1 MYSKN
6 NHKSSILFHFF
17 VDFGA
22 HLCLFVVKITR
33 KLAKVRTKRDNY
45 NSMEQRKEQ
54 ILSLAY
60 QDGHIQVRKL
70 AEQLKVSE
78 ATIRRDLHGL
88 ASEGLLELTHGG
100 ASVVR
105 NTDYSF
111 LSKSVRN
118 VEAKR
123 TIAKMACDLISD
135 GEQLF
140 LDSGTTCFEMTSFLR
155 SKRGLSI
162 IINSIRMAQELYPP
176 TLNVLMLGGQYRPD
190 RLDTVGPMAA
200 EVLERLRGYRAFLGT
215 DGLGMDFGFSASD
228 VDSAHIYTLAAKN
241 ARERI
246 LLADSSK
253 FDNPSLY
260 KITEFDQIST
270 IITEKR
276 PSSKWEEYLKK
287 QNVKIVYPEQDSES
301 INPKD

>member
-1 MYSKN
+1 M
-6 NHKSSILFHFF
+6 
-17 VDFGA
+17 D
-22 HLCLFVVKITR
+22 
-33 KLAKVRTKRDNY
+33 
-45 NSMEQRKEQ
+45 QRKEQ

-60 QDGHIQVRKL
+60 QEGHILVRKL
-70 AEQLKVSE
+70 AEQLSVSE
-78 ATIRRDLHGL
+78 ATIRRDLHTL
-88 ASEGLLELTHGG
+88 ASEGLLELNHGG

-105 NTDYSF
+105 NADYSF
-111 LSKSVRN
+111 LAKSVRN

-123 TIAKMACDLISD
+123 VIAKMACELISD

-155 SKRGLSI
+155 SKRGLSV
-162 IINSIRMAQELYPP
+162 IINSTRTAQELYAP

-215 DGLGMDFGFSASD
+215 DGLGMDFGLSASD
-228 VDSAHIYTLAAKN
+228 VDSAHIYSLAAKN

-253 FDNPSLY
+253 FDHPSLY
-260 KITEFDQIST
+260 KITDFNQVST
-270 IITEKR
+270 VITEKK
-276 PSSKWEEYLKK
+276 PSPKWGDFLEK
-287 QNVKIVYPEQDSES
+287 QNVKVVYPKQDSENT
-301 INPKD
+301 NPKD

>member
-1 MYSKN
+1 
-6 NHKSSILFHFF
+6 
-17 VDFGA
+17 
-22 HLCLFVVKITR
+22 
-33 KLAKVRTKRDNY
+33 
-45 NSMEQRKEQ
+45 MEQRKEQ

-70 AEQLKVSE
+70 AEHLSVSE

-123 TIAKMACDLISD
+123 VIAKMTCDLIAD
-135 GEQLF
+135 GDQLF

-215 DGLGMDFGFSASD
+215 DGLGMDFGPTASD
-228 VDSAHIYTLAAKN
+228 VDSAHIYALAAKN

-260 KITEFDQIST
+260 KITEFSQIST

-276 PSSKWEEYLKK
+276 PSPKWEEFLKEQK
-287 QNVKIVYPEQDSES
+287 VKIIYPEQDSKS
-301 INPKD
+301 VNPKD